1 MTQKRIVEVVA
12 YNPAWQ
18 DAFQTERALLQAALG
33 EVAVAIHHVG
43 STSVP
48 GLAAKPIIDIL
59 LAVTDL
65 AALDGKETAL
75 AALGYKAKGE
85 NGIPGRRYFHKGGPQ
100 RTHHAHAFTA
110 GDPNLTRH
118 LAFRDY
124 LIAHADVT
132 QEYAALKKRLA
143 AAHKDD
149 SKLYQTG
156 KEDFISLHE
165 RLAFRW
171 RRGLDEKNDCVW
183 R

>member
-1 MTQKRIVEVVA
+1 MMTQKRVIEVVD
-12 YNPAWQ
+12 YNPAWKA
-18 DAFQTERALLQAALG
+18 AFVLERSLLQEALG
-33 EVAVAIHHVG
+33 EIVVAVHHIG

-65 AALDGKETAL
+65 AALDDKGAEM

-124 LIAHADVT
+124 LIANPEVT

-143 AAHKDD
+143 SAYKDD
-149 SKLYQTG
+149 SRLYQAG

-165 RLAFRW
+165 WLALERF
-171 RRGLDEKNDCVW
+171 NDSGKESV
-183 R
+183 